1 VAYLKSVDIQPVA
14 YSPIGAPY
22 WQTKKEFPDLRKDA
36 YLEELAKKYNK
47 NTIQIMLNWG
57 ICRGHVV
64 IPGSKG
70 FEHQK
75 ENIDIF
81 DFRLTEDEIA
91 KINENDK
98 GIRGCTF
105 KPMFN
110 NHDIFA

>member
-1 VAYLKSVDIQPVA
+1 M
-14 YSPIGAPY
+14 
-22 WQTKKEFPDLRKDA
+22 RKDA

-57 ICRGHVV
+57 LCRGHVV

-70 FEHQK
+70 LEHQK
-75 ENIDIF
+75 ENKDIF
-81 DFRLTEDEIA
+81 DFKLTDEEVT
-91 KINENDK
+91 KINTDNDK

-110 NHDIFA
+110 DHNIFA